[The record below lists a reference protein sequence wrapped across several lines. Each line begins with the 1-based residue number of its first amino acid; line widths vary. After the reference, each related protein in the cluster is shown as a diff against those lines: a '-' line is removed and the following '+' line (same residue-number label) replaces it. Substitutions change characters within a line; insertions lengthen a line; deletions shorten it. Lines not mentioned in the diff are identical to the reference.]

1 MIKTNHSKHKTL
13 SIDQLLTMKSTK
25 CLCEKITIID
35 NVKFFIPI
43 KNISRNNILI
53 FDIAEQFVDY
63 INLYQYKEVKN
74 NNQEYIINYNEF
86 RNEYYIILPGIVSNI
101 YDIGLFVQEFSITYN
116 YNTFIDFTYYNE
128 PIVYIPIPLQLI
140 SKKNK
145 KDFYSIML
153 YKRNNQIISNENYK
167 KHILEYYK
175 NSKFFELSEKEI
187 YSQTLRLSLLSSLNS
202 SAQILK

>member
-86 RNEYYIILPGIVSNI
+86 TNDYCIIFPNMISNI

-128 PIVYIPIPLQLI
+128 TIIYIPIPLQLI
-140 SKKNK
+140 SNKNK

-187 YSQTLRLSLLSSLNS
+187 FYYTHRLSLLSSLNS
-202 SAQILK
+202 STQILK